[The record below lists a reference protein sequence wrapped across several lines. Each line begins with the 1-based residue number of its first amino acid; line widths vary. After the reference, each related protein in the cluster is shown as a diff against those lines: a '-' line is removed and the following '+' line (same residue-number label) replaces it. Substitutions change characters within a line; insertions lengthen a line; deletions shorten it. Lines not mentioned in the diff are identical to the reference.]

1 MSKQPSNNM
10 INLIG
15 HNRKIQHSFGFDD
28 SHKEFNIELFA
39 GAGGFGAGAA
49 MAGMNFDI
57 AINHNPSALAVHKAN
72 FPHATQMINDVFEYH
87 PLTVLMSQGASL
99 DLIDAVRNYRSVPL
113 SRYLIR
119 HLHLSP
125 DCTFHSKAKGK
136 KKVLKRHTICGD
148 HCDVDQTVLSQETA
162 ERIRGLAWCGIGW
175 AAVARP
181 KRLSLENVAEFRQWG
196 PTIVDDEGDIIPD
209 PSRKAETFNAFVGVL
224 STGIDATVPIAIP
237 KIIRFVNPR
246 KMPKRKPKALAK
258 WEWESAKIWHRTIEK
273 TVATS
278 RPLSVWHMWR
288 QENPGLAEMRRFLK
302 PFLGE
307 DYNEA
312 DLIRGLGYDVEF
324 KELVASDYGAP
335 TSRKRLFMLA
345 RCDGIPIKWPEPTH
359 GNPESDEVKSG
370 KLLPWRTAG
379 ECIDWS
385 VIAPSIFDT
394 KEEIKEAFGLKVNRP
409 LVDSSMVR
417 ISRGITKFVTGTNK
431 PYIVK
436 LNHSHDAFRG
446 QSLDEPLQTITA
458 KNGYGIAIPHFVE
471 PEGSS
476 WDRHALTA
484 AYVINSKGTDLKKMP
499 IGNEAH
505 EPMTTITASDTHGI
519 IMAHL
524 MREFGQSIGS
534 SIHNPVPT
542 ITAGGGGKTS
552 LIAAHCIKM
561 KGDNLGYGCDEP
573 VQTITAGGLSH
584 GLVASHLFKYYGND
598 EHGQNIN
605 EPLHTITTKERF
617 GLITENLT
625 QPLMLTDE
633 QRYKAWMIARMLE
646 VYADVPVPMLGG
658 IPLPRRSMVRT
669 ATGHII
675 ADIGMRMLIERE
687 LYTAQGF
694 QKTFIYNPE
703 VEEYSGVGSKPKRRK
718 ITKTESVRMVGNSVP
733 PHFAMALTAA
743 LEEAEEE
750 YYSMLQ
756 AA

>member
-1 MSKQPSNNM
+1 MSKQPSDHL
-10 INLIG
+10 INLVG

-28 SHKEFNIELFA
+28 SNKEFNIELFA

-57 AINHNPSALAVHKAN
+57 AINHNPASMAVHQAN

-99 DLIDAVRNYRSVPL
+99 DLIDAVKNYRSVPL

-136 KKVLKRHTICGD
+136 KKVLNRHTVCGD
-148 HCDVDQTVLSQETA
+148 HCDVDQTTLSQETA

-181 KRLSLENVAEFRQWG
+181 RRLSLENVVEFKDWG
-196 PTIVDDEGDIIPD
+196 PTMVDEDGDIVPD

-224 STGIDATVPIAIP
+224 STGIDAMVPIAIP
-237 KIIRFVNPR
+237 KIVRFVNPR

-258 WEWESAKIWHRTIEK
+258 WEWESAKIWYRTIEK
-273 TVATS
+273 TVAAS

-288 QENPGLAEMRRFLK
+288 QENPGLTEMRRFLK

-307 DYNEA
+307 DYIEA

-394 KEEIKEAFGLKVNRP
+394 KEEVKELFGLSVRRP
-409 LVDSSMVR
+409 LADNSMVR
-417 ISRGITKFVTGTNK
+417 IARGIIKFVIGTNK

-436 LNHSHDAFRG
+436 INHSHDTFRG
-446 QSLDEPLQTITA
+446 QSLEEPLQTITS
-458 KNGYGIAIPHFVE
+458 KNGYGIAIPHIAGINDQAWE
-471 PEGSS
+471 
-476 WDRHALTA
+476 RHSLTA
-484 AYVINSKGTDLKKMP
+484 AYIVNAKGTDLNNMP

-505 EPMTTITASDTHGI
+505 DPMTTITAHDTHGV

-573 VQTITAGGLSH
+573 VQTITAGGMSH
-584 GLVASHLFKYYGND
+584 GLVASHLFKYYGAD

-605 EPLHTITTKERF
+605 EPIHTITTKERF
-617 GLITENLT
+617 GLITENLA
-625 QPLMLTDE
+625 QAPLTEE

-669 ATGHII
+669 DTGHII

-694 QKTFIYNPE
+694 LKTFIYDPE
-703 VEEYSGVGSKPKRRK
+703 VEEYSAEQSKPKRRK
-718 ITKTESVRMVGNSVP
+718 ITKTEAVRMVGNSVP
-733 PHFAMALTAA
+733 PHFAMAIVSA
-743 LEEAEEE
+743 LEEAEDE
-750 YYSMLQ
+750 YYQLLQ